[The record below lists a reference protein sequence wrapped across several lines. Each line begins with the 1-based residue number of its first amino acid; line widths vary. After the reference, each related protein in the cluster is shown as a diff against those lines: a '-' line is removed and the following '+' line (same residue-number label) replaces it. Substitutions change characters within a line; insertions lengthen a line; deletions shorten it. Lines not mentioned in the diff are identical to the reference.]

1 MKALKAYSIN
11 FAGLKEGQ
19 HRFEYQ
25 LDKKFLANFEDALLE
40 DVNVGV
46 QLLLDKHNNLLE
58 LHFSWTGTVAA
69 VCDVCNEDFQLP
81 IKGKED
87 LIVKFVSEMPDD
99 TDEPEVIYLQMGE
112 SSINIAFPLY
122 EAVVLQVPLRKVHPE
137 DKNGNPTCDPEV
149 IRYLNENQGDANA
162 QDSSDDD
169 EGKSV
174 WDELKKLK

>member
-1 MKALKAYSIN
+1 MMPENTPHSIA
-11 FAGLKEGQ
+11 AGVVY
-19 HRFEYQ
+19 FIAQ
-25 LDKKFLANFEDALLE
+25 LCKLNVSKKD
-40 DVNVGV
+40 
-46 QLLLDKHNNLLE
+46 
-58 LHFSWTGTVAA
+58 
-69 VCDVCNEDFQLP
+69 
-81 IKGKED
+81 
-87 LIVKFVSEMPDD
+87 VKFVSEMPDD
-99 TDEPEVIYLQMGE
+99 TDEPEVIYLQLGE

-137 DKNGNPTCDPEV
+137 DKNGHPTCDPEV